1 MKFREITKKTK
12 IDFIALRNKAF
23 ILSFV
28 LVVLGL
34 FGFVMVSLGKA
45 NLSVDFTG
53 GSSVQVRFSQP
64 MPIGDLRS
72 ALRQGGIEDVQIQ
85 QLTTG
90 QLQQTADQNDFIIK
104 TQLQQAGTEKVQ
116 DRISA
121 VISKA
126 FPGNKFQVLGSDM
139 VGPSVGKT
147 LKNHAIVAIILSL
160 IAIVIYIAW
169 RFNFVFGVAAT
180 IATFHDVL
188 ALLGIFFILHFEM
201 NILFITALLTIA
213 GYSLTDTVVVY
224 DRIRENMAKM
234 KARSDLAQ
242 VINVSINEVLSRT
255 LITSLTTL
263 LVLAALLVLGG
274 HVLFDFAFT
283 LFIGVV
289 IGTYSSIFVASPL
302 IYLWKKRA

>member
-85 QLTTG
+85 QLTGG
-90 QLQQTADQNDFIIK
+90 QLQQATDQNDFIIK

>member
-34 FGFVMVSLGKA
+34 FGFIMVSIGKA

-53 GSSVQVRFSQP
+53 GTSVQVRFAQP
-64 MPIGDLRS
+64 MAIGDLRA
-72 ALRQGGIEDVQIQ
+72 ALTQGGIEDVQIQ
-85 QLTTG
+85 QVTG
-90 QLQQTADQNDFIIK
+90 QIQQGAGQNDFIIK
-104 TQLQQAGTEKVQ
+104 TQIQQAGTERAQ
-116 DRISA
+116 DRIGA

-147 LKNHAIVAIILSL
+147 LKNHAIIAVIVSL
-160 IAIVIYIAW
+160 IGIVIYIAW

-188 ALLGIFFILHFEM
+188 ALLGIFFVLHFEM
-201 NILFITALLTIA
+201 NILFITALLTVA

-234 KARSDLAQ
+234 KAKSDLGQ

-255 LITSLTTL
+255 LITSLTVL
-263 LVLAALLVLGG
+263 LVLAALLVIGG
-274 HVLFDFAFT
+274 HVLFDFAFA
-283 LFIGVV
+283 LFIGVLV
-289 IGTYSSIFVASPL
+289 GTYSSIFVASPL
-302 IYLWKKRA
+302 IYLWRRRA